1 MQYLSQHARTQ
12 IRELRVVCHNL
23 TTAQNPDMLCCH
35 CVVQLIERWKNV
47 TIQIPCDISLT
58 AGTWTSSHLG
68 LLSRSPSCTQI
79 PLSNCETDLG
89 YIMTACNQEL
99 NRALLSHDMQVS
111 EDVFPSMQ
119 EPPCAK
125 KQAELHRRAVQVSME
140 AQKVI

>member
-1 MQYLSQHARTQ
+1 MQSLNQHARSHTQ
-12 IRELRVVCHNL
+12 ELKVVCAMLSLRLQTDRERQQNL
-23 TTAQNPDMLCCH
+23 
-35 CVVQLIERWKNV
+35 
-47 TIQIPCDISLT
+47 TIQIPCDISMT

-68 LLSRSPSCTQI
+68 LLSQSPSCTQI

-99 NRALLSHDMQVS
+99 YRALLSHDMQVS

-119 EPPCAK
+119 EPSCAK
-125 KQAELHRRAVQVSME
+125 RQADLHQRVVQVSIE